1 LVDTSALIAL
11 LDRADPMHG
20 QVRAAF
26 EELAGAE
33 LITHGFVVAETV
45 AVVRRRFG
53 VEGVVVLIDDLLP
66 ACDILA
72 FPPDLASSAL
82 ASYRESLPSGTSY
95 VDQVSLGLMQQEG
108 IREALALDLDLAAN
122 GVRLLPG

>member
-1 LVDTSALIAL
+1 MIAL

-20 QVRAAF
+20 RVRATF
-26 EELAGAE
+26 EGLAGAD
-33 LITHGFVVAETV
+33 LVTHGFVVAETV

-53 VEGVVVLIDDLLP
+53 VDGMVVLIDDLLP
-66 ACDILA
+66 ACGILA
-72 FPPDLASSAL
+72 VPPDLASSTL